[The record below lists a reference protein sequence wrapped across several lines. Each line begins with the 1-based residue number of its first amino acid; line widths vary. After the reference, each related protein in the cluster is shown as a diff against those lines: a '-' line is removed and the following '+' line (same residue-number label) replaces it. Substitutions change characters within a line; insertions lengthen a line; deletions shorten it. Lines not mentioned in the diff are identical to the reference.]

1 MYEKKID
8 ALGKTQIKVDNA
20 ENIDVL
26 IVNGISH
33 DMILGNDTL
42 MKGKGVINYPKKTL
56 TWFHK
61 TWPLTDYKEIDQ
73 VAEIVKEPRT
83 VGVPEIDDVLAEYS
97 DVFSDKED
105 PHGCCDTES
114 ITIDTEGHPPIRQR
128 AYRTPLA
135 KRKIIEEEVEKMLKD
150 DVIQPSSSPW
160 SSPVTLVPKPDG
172 STRFCVD
179 YRQLNKVTRK
189 DRYPLPLIQDIFDQV
204 GGASIFTTL
213 DLKAGYW
220 QIPVSKEDIPK
231 TAFVCH
237 KGLYEFK
244 RLPFGLANAPSQ
256 FQRIMDKVLA
266 GLVGVC
272 VLVYID
278 DLVIYSKDEISHAE
292 HLKLVFERLRNAGLK
307 IKPSKCCF
315 AKPEVKLLGYI
326 INKDGIRS
334 NPEKV
339 SAIQKLNPPSNVK
352 GVRSF
357 LGMCNYYA
365 QTLPS
370 YAKVAE
376 PLYKLTRKN
385 EPFVWGPEQQQSFT
399 TLKELL
405 GSNSVMAYPR
415 VNQPYKLYTDACG
428 YAIGGILVQ
437 EDENGTERVI
447 QYVSHQLS
455 GSQLKWATIEKEAYS
470 VVYCINKLRSYL

>member
-1 MYEKKID
+1 M
-8 ALGKTQIKVDNA
+8 L
-20 ENIDVL
+20 
-26 IVNGISH
+26 H
-33 DMILGNDTL
+33 DDI
-42 MKGKGVINYPKKTL
+42 
-56 TWFHK
+56 
-61 TWPLTDYKEIDQ
+61 
-73 VAEIVKEPRT
+73 
-83 VGVPEIDDVLAEYS
+83 
-97 DVFSDKED
+97 
-105 PHGCCDTES
+105 
-114 ITIDTEGHPPIRQR
+114 
-128 AYRTPLA
+128 
-135 KRKIIEEEVEKMLKD
+135 
-150 DVIQPSSSPW
+150 IQPSSSPW

-179 YRQLNKVTRK
+179 YRQLNKVTWK

-204 GGASIFTTL
+204 GGSSIFTTL

-220 QIPVSKEDIPK
+220 QIPVAEKDIPK

-266 GLVGVC
+266 GLIGVC

-278 DLVIYSKDEISHAE
+278 DLVIYSKDQRSHAND
-292 HLKLVFERLRNAGLK
+292 LKLVFERLRKAGLK
-307 IKPSKCCF
+307 VKPSKCCF
-315 AKPEVKLLGYI
+315 AQPEVKLLGYI

-339 SAIQKLNPPSNVK
+339 TAIQKLSPPKDVK

-370 YAKVAE
+370 YAQVAE

-385 EPFVWGPEQQQSFT
+385 QPFVWGPEQQKSFE

-405 GSNSVMAYPR
+405 GSNSVMAYPQI
-415 VNQPYKLYTDACG
+415 NQPYKLYTDACG

-437 EDENGTERVI
+437 EDENGIERVI

-455 GSQLKWATIEKEAYS
+455 GSQLRWATIEKEAYS
-470 VVYCINKLRSYL
+470 VVYCINKLRPYLWGAEFTVYTDHKPLKCLFTQEMRNTKIQRWGVLLAEFGAKIEYIQGKKNIRVGILSQIQSGSAEVGSIDTGEWVDPDAFQDDDALQRIPLEADEGGAKVEGCEV